1 MTGTS
6 SFITDV
12 ANKSITL
19 NTTTNALTGAVS
31 FTTTGTGDVTLD
43 NGTTAV
49 NLGTVSVGQNLAVT
63 SGEVIT
69 DSGVITV
76 GGTSSFTTDVNDKA
90 ITLDTTTNAMTGN
103 VTFSTLGTNG
113 DVTIDNGTTA
123 LGSTGYGER

>member
-1 MTGTS
+1 MAGNLLVTACEAITQTGAALTVTGTS
-6 SFITDV
+6 AFHRPTWRTIP
-12 ANKSITL
+12 L
-19 NTTTNALTGAVS
+19 PLETTTDALTGAVS

-76 GGTSSFTTDVNDKA
+76 GGTSSFTTDVQ
-90 ITLDTTTNAMTGN
+90 
-103 VTFSTLGTNG
+103 
-113 DVTIDNGTTA
+113 
-123 LGSTGYGER
+123 

>member
-1 MTGTS
+1 MNGNLVATSGAAITDSAALTVSGTS
-6 SFITDV
+6 SFTTDV
-12 ANKSITL
+12 GNNSITL
-19 NTTTNALTGAVS
+19 DTSALTGAVS

-76 GGTSSFTTDVNDKA
+76 GGTSSFHD
-90 ITLDTTTNAMTGN
+90 GCQ
-103 VTFSTLGTNG
+103 
-113 DVTIDNGTTA
+113 
-123 LGSTGYGER
+123 

>member
-1 MTGTS
+1 M
-6 SFITDV
+6 
-12 ANKSITL
+12 
-19 NTTTNALTGAVS
+19 S

-123 LGSTGYGER
+123 LGSTGNGER